1 MRISKI
7 EFENF
12 RNFKGH
18 GEIKCSTDGK
28 VTIIYGKN
36 GDGKTTLHQLFQWVF
51 YGAVHFNKT
60 TSDTLYNLSFESE
73 QAYNSTFQVMGRID
87 FDHMNEKYS
96 ITRTITYRKELDSSS
111 IINEELELNHLDL
124 DDNWKRID
132 RPQETIEKLLP
143 SGLSEYFFFDGEN
156 MIADLRVKGRDSAKN
171 LRKALYSIFDLDIL
185 ESALG
190 HIGNTDLKT
199 TVLGKL
205 YLSKGTIRSGS
216 DINATKTNI
225 ENAQNKIEEYE
236 RIISEDE
243 AEKNAKKELISSISE
258 QIGSTKSKEEYEKE
272 RRGLIKQRDAFLSN
286 IDSEMSQFGDMIIS
300 DFPQLLI
307 SKAVEDAKKRIHLK
321 VEDSKLPQGLDKRL
335 IFYLTHLSTSK
346 CICGRDLT
354 EEHKEHIKSFLD
366 MMPPNN
372 YDSMYINFSAQAKQW
387 GKGYSR
393 EKIESFIKRVIDN
406 QEYANSCDVKIR
418 ELDED
423 EKNSKDIED
432 LIVDRKN
439 AENRVAELEDD
450 LIKANG
456 ELDKYKMFLKKEMKR
471 FDSLTEQTKINQ
483 VAKRKIDIMNAVRD
497 YFKDCLEDESEKYS
511 KLLQDNIQS
520 LLNMMLTSKRTV
532 SVSPQFAVRVV
543 DSYKDES
550 KSEGQFAVV
559 SFAYIGGILKL
570 VSDVENLSGK
580 EYPLVLDG
588 PFSKLDAD
596 QRQNVIDCIP
606 KFAPQVILFS
616 KDSLQDYFD
625 ADTIGRVYTIQSN
638 EEKNIASVKEG
649 FTWTSDQM

>member
-12 RNFKGH
+12 RNFRGH
-18 GEIKCSTDGK
+18 GEIKCATDGK

-51 YGAVHFNKT
+51 YGEVHFNKT

-73 QAYNSTFQVMGRID
+73 QAYNSTFAVMGRID
-87 FDHMNEKYS
+87 FEHMDTKYS
-96 ITRTITYRKELDSSS
+96 LTRTIIYRKELDSSS
-111 IINEELELNHLDL
+111 KVNEELELNHLDS
-124 DDNWKRID
+124 DDNWRRIE

-171 LRKALYSIFDLDIL
+171 LRRALYSMFDLDIL
-185 ESALG
+185 ESALK
-190 HIGNTDLKT
+190 HIGDIDLKT

-205 YLSKGTIRSGS
+205 YLSKGTISSGS
-216 DINATKTNI
+216 DINATKTDI
-225 ENAQNKIEEYE
+225 ENVQNKMEE
-236 RIISEDE
+236 IKSAIKDDE
-243 AEKNAKKELISSISE
+243 EEKASKRELISNISE

-272 RRGLIKQRDAFLSN
+272 RKELVKQRDVFLGN
-286 IDSEMSQFGDMIIS
+286 INSEMSQFGDMVIN

-321 VEDSKLPQGLDKRL
+321 VEDSELPQGLDKRL
-335 IFYLTHLSTSK
+335 IHYLTLLSTSK

-354 EEHKEHIKSFLD
+354 EEHKEHIKKFLD

-372 YDSMYINFSAQAKQW
+372 YDNMYINFSTQAKQW

-393 EKIESFIKRVIDN
+393 EKIENYIKQVIDN
-406 QEYANSCDVKIR
+406 QEHAKNCDVRIR

-439 AENRVAELEDD
+439 AEDRVLELEQQINNASLD
-450 LIKANG
+450 L
-456 ELDKYKMFLKKEMKR
+456 EKYKIFLKKKMKE

-483 VAKRKIDIMNAVRD
+483 VVMHKIDIMKAVKE
-497 YFKDCLEDESEKYS
+497 YFKECLDEESEKYS
-511 KLLQDNIQS
+511 KLLQENIQS
-520 LLNMMLTSKRTV
+520 LLNTMLTSKRTV
-532 SVSPQFAVRVV
+532 SVSSEFAVRVV

-570 VSDVENLSGK
+570 VSDVESLSGK

-616 KDSLQDYFD
+616 KDSLQDYFESD
-625 ADTIGRVYTIQSN
+625 MVGRVYTIQSN
-638 EEKNIASVKEG
+638 EEKNIALVKEG
-649 FTWTSDQM
+649 FTWTSDRM

>member
-18 GEIKCSTDGK
+18 GEIKCATDGK

-87 FDHMNEKYS
+87 FEHMNEKYCL
-96 ITRTITYRKELDSSS
+96 TRTIIYRKELDSSS
-111 IINEELELNHLDL
+111 IISQELELNHLDL

-190 HIGNTDLKT
+190 HIGNIDLKT

-205 YLSKGTIRSGS
+205 YLRKGNISSGS

-236 RIISEDE
+236 RIISDDE
-243 AEKNAKKELISSISE
+243 AEKNAKKELISNISE

-346 CICGRDLT
+346 CLCGRDLT

-372 YDSMYINFSAQAKQW
+372 YDSMYINFSTQAKQW

-393 EKIESFIKRVIDN
+393 EKIESFIKHVIDN
-406 QEYANSCDVKIR
+406 QEYANSCDAKIR

-439 AENRVAELEDD
+439 AENRVAELEND

-456 ELDKYKMFLKKEMKR
+456 ELEKYKMFLKKEMKK
-471 FDSLTEQTKINQ
+471 FDSLTEQTKINL

-497 YFKDCLEDESEKYS
+497 YFKECLDDESEKYS
-511 KLLQDNIQS
+511 KLLQENIQS

-532 SVSPQFAVRVV
+532 SVSPEFAVKVV

-638 EEKNIASVKEG
+638 EEKNIASIKEG
-649 FTWTSDQM
+649 FTWTLDQM

>member
-1 MRISKI
+1 
-7 EFENF
+7 
-12 RNFKGH
+12 
-18 GEIKCSTDGK
+18 
-28 VTIIYGKN
+28 
-36 GDGKTTLHQLFQWVF
+36 
-51 YGAVHFNKT
+51 
-60 TSDTLYNLSFESE
+60 
-73 QAYNSTFQVMGRID
+73 
-87 FDHMNEKYS
+87 
-96 ITRTITYRKELDSSS
+96 
-111 IINEELELNHLDL
+111 
-124 DDNWKRID
+124 
-132 RPQETIEKLLP
+132 
-143 SGLSEYFFFDGEN
+143 

-205 YLSKGTIRSGS
+205 YLSKGTITSGS

-225 ENAQNKIEEYE
+225 ENAQNKIEEYV

>member
-12 RNFKGH
+12 RNFKDH

-60 TSDTLYNLSFESE
+60 TSDTLYNLSYENE

-87 FDHMNEKYS
+87 FEHMNEKYS
-96 ITRTITYRKELDSSS
+96 LTRTITYRKELDASS
-111 IINEELELNHLDL
+111 IINEELELNHLDS

-205 YLSKGTIRSGS
+205 YLSKGTISSGS
-216 DINATKTNI
+216 NINATKTNI

-236 RIISEDE
+236 RIISNDE
-243 AEKNAKKELISSISE
+243 AEKKAKKELISNISE

-346 CICGRDLT
+346 CICGRDLM
-354 EEHKEHIKSFLD
+354 EEHKEYIKSFLN

-393 EKIESFIKRVIDN
+393 EKIESYIKQVIDN
-406 QEYANSCDVKIR
+406 QEQANLCDLRIR

-423 EKNSKDIED
+423 EKNSKDIEY

-439 AENRVAELEDD
+439 AENRVAD
-450 LIKANG
+450 L
-456 ELDKYKMFLKKEMKR
+456 
-471 FDSLTEQTKINQ
+471 
-483 VAKRKIDIMNAVRD
+483 
-497 YFKDCLEDESEKYS
+497 
-511 KLLQDNIQS
+511 DN
-520 LLNMMLTSKRTV
+520 
-532 SVSPQFAVRVV
+532 
-543 DSYKDES
+543 D
-550 KSEGQFAVV
+550 
-559 SFAYIGGILKL
+559 
-570 VSDVENLSGK
+570 
-580 EYPLVLDG
+580 
-588 PFSKLDAD
+588 
-596 QRQNVIDCIP
+596 
-606 KFAPQVILFS
+606 
-616 KDSLQDYFD
+616 
-625 ADTIGRVYTIQSN
+625 
-638 EEKNIASVKEG
+638 
-649 FTWTSDQM
+649 

>member
-7 EFENF
+7 EFESF

-205 YLSKGTIRSGS
+205 YLSKGTITSGS

-393 EKIESFIKRVIDN
+393 EKIESFIKHVIDN

-638 EEKNIASVKEG
+638 EERNIASVKEG

>member
-12 RNFKGH
+12 RNFKGR

-205 YLSKGTIRSGS
+205 YLSKGTITSGS

-372 YDSMYINFSAQAKQW
+372 YDSMYINFAAQAKQW

-456 ELDKYKMFLKKEMKR
+456 KLDKYKMFLKKEMKR

-580 EYPLVLDG
+580 EYPLILDG

>member
-205 YLSKGTIRSGS
+205 YLSKGTITSGS

-225 ENAQNKIEEYE
+225 ENAQNKIEEYV

>member
-73 QAYNSTFQVMGRID
+73 QPYNSTFQVMGRID
-87 FDHMNEKYS
+87 FEHVNEHYS
-96 ITRTITYRKELDSSS
+96 LTRTITYRKELDSSS
-111 IINEELELNHLDL
+111 IVSEELELNHLDS

-143 SGLSEYFFFDGEN
+143 SGLSDYFFFDGEN

-185 ESALG
+185 ESALK
-190 HIGNTDLKT
+190 HIGDTDLKT
-199 TVLGKL
+199 TVLGRL
-205 YLSKGTIRSGS
+205 YLSKSSISSGS

-225 ENAQNKIEEYE
+225 ENAQNKIEEYKTM
-236 RIISEDE
+236 IGKDE
-243 AEKNAKKELISSISE
+243 EEKAAKKELISSISE
-258 QIGSTKSKEEYEKE
+258 QIGSTRSKEEYERE
-272 RRGLIKQRDAFLSN
+272 RKGLVRQRDAFLGN
-286 IDSEMSQFGDMIIS
+286 ISSEMTQFGDMVIS

-335 IFYLTHLSTSK
+335 IHYLINLSTSK

-354 EEHKEHIKSFLD
+354 EEHKEHIKGFLD

-372 YDSMYINFSAQAKQW
+372 YDNMYMNFSTQAKQW

-393 EKIESFIKRVIDN
+393 EKIESFIKQVIDN
-406 QEYANSCDVKIR
+406 QEQAKACDAKIR

-439 AENRVAELEDD
+439 AESRVSEIEAN

-456 ELDKYKMFLKKEMKR
+456 ELEKYKMFLKKEMKK
-471 FDSLTEQTKINQ
+471 FDSLTEQTKINK
-483 VAKRKIDIMNAVRD
+483 VAMRKIDIMKTVRD
-497 YFKDCLEDESEKYS
+497 YFKECLDDESEKYS

-532 SVSPQFAVRVV
+532 SVSPEFAVKVV

-616 KDSLQDYFD
+616 KDSLQDYFAPD
-625 ADTIGRVYTIQSN
+625 VIGRVYTIQSN
-638 EEKNIASVKEG
+638 DEKNIASVKEG
-649 FTWTSDQM
+649 FKWTSDQM

>member
-87 FDHMNEKYS
+87 FEHMNEKYS
-96 ITRTITYRKELDSSS
+96 LTRTITYRKELDSSS
-111 IINEELELNHLDL
+111 IINEELELNHLDS
-124 DDNWKRID
+124 DDNWKRIN

-205 YLSKGTIRSGS
+205 YLSKGTISSGS

-236 RIISEDE
+236 RIISDDE
-243 AEKNAKKELISSISE
+243 AEKNAKKELISNISE

-286 IDSEMSQFGDMIIS
+286 IDSEMSQFGDMIIT

-346 CICGRDLT
+346 CLCGRDLT

-372 YDSMYINFSAQAKQW
+372 YDSMYINFSTQAKQW

-393 EKIESFIKRVIDN
+393 DKIESFIKHVIDN
-406 QEYANSCDVKIR
+406 QNQANLCDERIR
-418 ELDED
+418 DLDED

-439 AENRVAELEDD
+439 TENRVAELEND
-450 LIKANG
+450 LIRANG
-456 ELDKYKMFLKKEMKR
+456 ELDKYKMFLKKEMKK

-497 YFKDCLEDESEKYS
+497 YFKECLDDESEKYS

-532 SVSPQFAVRVV
+532 SVSPEFAVKVV

-606 KFAPQVILFS
+606 EFAPQVILFS

-625 ADTIGRVYTIQSN
+625 VDTIGRVYTIQSN

>member
-205 YLSKGTIRSGS
+205 YLSKGTITSGS

>member
-18 GEIKCSTDGK
+18 DEINCATDGK

-51 YGAVHFNKT
+51 YGEVHFNKT

-73 QAYNSTFQVMGRID
+73 QAYNSTFKVMGRID
-87 FDHMNEKYS
+87 FEHMNTKYS
-96 ITRTITYRKELDSSS
+96 LTRTITYRKELDSSS
-111 IINEELELNHLDL
+111 KINEELELNHLDS
-124 DDNWKRID
+124 DDNWRRIE

-185 ESALG
+185 ESALK
-190 HIGNTDLKT
+190 HIGDTDLKT

-205 YLSKGTIRSGS
+205 YLSKGTISSGS
-216 DINATKTNI
+216 DINATKVDI
-225 ENAQNKIEEYE
+225 ENAQNKIEEIE
-236 RIISEDE
+236 SAIKDDE
-243 AEKNAKKELISSISE
+243 VEKETKRELISNISE

-272 RRGLIKQRDAFLSN
+272 RKELGKQRDAFLNN
-286 IDSEMSQFGDMIIS
+286 INSEMSQFGDMVIN

-335 IFYLTHLSTSK
+335 IQYLTLLSTSK

-354 EEHKEHIKSFLD
+354 GEHKDHIKGFLD

-372 YDSMYINFSAQAKQW
+372 YDNMYINFSTQAKQW
-387 GKGYSR
+387 GKGYSK
-393 EKIESFIKRVIDN
+393 EKIENYIKRVVDN
-406 QEYANSCDVKIR
+406 QEQAKKCDDRIR

-432 LIVDRKN
+432 LIIDRKN
-439 AENRVAELEDD
+439 AEDRVLELEKQLQKIASD
-450 LIKANG
+450 LVI
-456 ELDKYKMFLKKEMKR
+456 YKRFLKNKMKE
-471 FDSLTEQTKINQ
+471 FDNLTEQTKINQ
-483 VAKRKIDIMNAVRD
+483 VAMHKIDIMKAVKE
-497 YFKDCLEDESEKYS
+497 YFKECLDDESEKYS
-511 KLLQDNIQS
+511 KLLQQNIQS

-532 SVSPQFAVRVV
+532 SVSSEFAVRVV

-570 VSDVENLSGK
+570 VSDVDKLRGK

-606 KFAPQVILFS
+606 QFAPQVILFS
-616 KDSLQDYFD
+616 KDSLQDYFESD
-625 ADTIGRVYTIQSN
+625 MIGRVYTIQSN

>member
-1 MRISKI
+1 M
-7 EFENF
+7 
-12 RNFKGH
+12 
-18 GEIKCSTDGK
+18 
-28 VTIIYGKN
+28 
-36 GDGKTTLHQLFQWVF
+36 
-51 YGAVHFNKT
+51 
-60 TSDTLYNLSFESE
+60 
-73 QAYNSTFQVMGRID
+73 
-87 FDHMNEKYS
+87 
-96 ITRTITYRKELDSSS
+96 
-111 IINEELELNHLDL
+111 
-124 DDNWKRID
+124 
-132 RPQETIEKLLP
+132 
-143 SGLSEYFFFDGEN
+143 
-156 MIADLRVKGRDSAKN
+156 
-171 LRKALYSIFDLDIL
+171 
-185 ESALG
+185 
-190 HIGNTDLKT
+190 
-199 TVLGKL
+199 
-205 YLSKGTIRSGS
+205 
-216 DINATKTNI
+216 
-225 ENAQNKIEEYE
+225 
-236 RIISEDE
+236 
-243 AEKNAKKELISSISE
+243 
-258 QIGSTKSKEEYEKE
+258 
-272 RRGLIKQRDAFLSN
+272 IKQRDAFLSN
-286 IDSEMSQFGDMIIS
+286 IDSEMSQFGDMVIS

-372 YDSMYINFSAQAKQW
+372 YDSMYINFSTQAKQW

-393 EKIESFIKRVIDN
+393 DRIESFIKHVIDN
-406 QEYANSCDVKIR
+406 QEQANLCDARIR
-418 ELDED
+418 DLDED

-439 AENRVAELEDD
+439 AENRVAELESD

-456 ELDKYKMFLKKEMKR
+456 ELDKYKMFLKKEMKK

-483 VAKRKIDIMNAVRD
+483 VAMRKIDIIKAVRD
-497 YFKDCLEDESEKYS
+497 YFKECLDDESEKYS
-511 KLLQDNIQS
+511 KLLQENIQS

-532 SVSPQFAVRVV
+532 SVSPEFAVKVV

-570 VSDVENLSGK
+570 VSNVENLSGK

-625 ADTIGRVYTIQSN
+625 TDTVGRVYTIQSN

>member
-12 RNFKGH
+12 RNFKEY
-18 GEIKCSTDGK
+18 GEIKCATDGK
-28 VTIIYGKN
+28 ITIIYGKN

-51 YGAVHFNKT
+51 YGEVHFNKT
-60 TSDTLYNLSFESE
+60 TSDTLYNLNFESE
-73 QAYNSTFQVMGRID
+73 QPYNSTFKVMGRVD
-87 FDHMNEKYS
+87 FEHMSTRYS
-96 ITRTITYRKELDSSS
+96 LTRTITYRKEIDSSS
-111 IINEELELNHLDL
+111 KINEELELNHLDS
-124 DDNWKRID
+124 DDNWRRIE

-185 ESALG
+185 ESALK
-190 HIGNTDLKT
+190 HIGDTELKT

-205 YLSKGTIRSGS
+205 YLSKGAISSSS

-225 ENAQNKIEEYE
+225 ENAQNKIEEME
-236 RIISEDE
+236 SAIKDDE
-243 AEKNAKKELISSISE
+243 VEKEAKNELISSISE

-272 RRGLIKQRDAFLSN
+272 RKELVKQRDAFLSN
-286 IDSEMSQFGDMIIS
+286 INSGMSQFGDMVIN

-307 SKAVEDAKKRIHLK
+307 SKAVEDAKERIHLK
-321 VEDSKLPQGLDKRL
+321 VEDSRLPQGLDKRL
-335 IFYLTHLSTSK
+335 IQYLTLLSTSK
-346 CICGRDLT
+346 CICGRELT
-354 EEHKEHIKSFLD
+354 EEHKEYIKGFLD

-372 YDSMYINFSAQAKQW
+372 YDNMYMNFKAQAKQW

-393 EKIESFIKRVIDN
+393 EKIENYIRHVINN
-406 QEYANSCDVKIR
+406 QEQANKCDVRIR

-432 LIVDRKN
+432 LVVDRKN
-439 AENRVAELEDD
+439 AEDRVLELEQQ
-450 LIKANG
+450 LRKAVS
-456 ELDKYKMFLKKEMKR
+456 ELDLLKRFLKKEMKK
-471 FDSLTEQTKINQ
+471 FDVLTEQTKLNQ
-483 VAKRKIDIMNAVRD
+483 VAMDKINIMKAVKS
-497 YFKDCLEDESEKYS
+497 YFKECLDDESEKYS
-511 KLLQDNIQS
+511 KLLQENIQS

-532 SVSPQFAVRVV
+532 SVSPEFAVRVV

-570 VSDVENLSGK
+570 VSDVDSLSGK

-588 PFSKLDAD
+588 PFSKLDVD

-606 KFAPQVILFS
+606 QFAPQVILFS
-616 KDSLQDYFD
+616 KDSLQDYFESD
-625 ADTIGRVYTIQSN
+625 MMGRVYTIQSN

-649 FTWTSDQM
+649 FTWNSKM

>member
-73 QAYNSTFQVMGRID
+73 QPYNSTFQVMGRID
-87 FDHMNEKYS
+87 FEHVNEHYS
-96 ITRTITYRKELDSSS
+96 LTRTITYRKELDSSS
-111 IINEELELNHLDL
+111 IVSEELELNHLDS

-143 SGLSEYFFFDGEN
+143 SGLSDYFFFDGEN

-185 ESALG
+185 ESALK
-190 HIGNTDLKT
+190 HIGDTDLKT
-199 TVLGKL
+199 TVLGRL
-205 YLSKGTIRSGS
+205 YLSKSSISSGS

-236 RIISEDE
+236 TMIGKDE
-243 AEKNAKKELISSISE
+243 EEKAAKKELISSISE
-258 QIGSTKSKEEYEKE
+258 QIGSTRSKEEYERE
-272 RRGLIKQRDAFLSN
+272 RKGLVRQRDAFLGN
-286 IDSEMSQFGDMIIS
+286 ISSEMTQFGDMVIS

-335 IFYLTHLSTSK
+335 IHYLINLSTSK

-354 EEHKEHIKSFLD
+354 EEHKEHIKGFLD

-372 YDSMYINFSAQAKQW
+372 YDNMYMNFSTQAKQW

-393 EKIESFIKRVIDN
+393 GKIESFIKQVIDN
-406 QEYANSCDVKIR
+406 QEQAKACDTKIR

-439 AENRVAELEDD
+439 AESRVSEIEAN
-450 LIKANG
+450 LIKANS
-456 ELDKYKMFLKKEMKR
+456 ELEKYKMFLKKEMKK
-471 FDSLTEQTKINQ
+471 FDSLTEQTKNNK
-483 VAKRKIDIMNAVRD
+483 VAMRKIDIMKAVRD
-497 YFKDCLEDESEKYS
+497 YFKECLDDESEKYS

-532 SVSPQFAVRVV
+532 SVSPEFAVKVV

-616 KDSLQDYFD
+616 KDSLQDYFAPD
-625 ADTIGRVYTIQSN
+625 VIGRVYTIQSN
-638 EEKNIASVKEG
+638 DEKNIALVKEG
-649 FTWTSDQM
+649 FKWTSDQM

>member
-73 QAYNSTFQVMGRID
+73 QPYNSTFQVMGRID
-87 FDHMNEKYS
+87 FEHVNEHYS
-96 ITRTITYRKELDSSS
+96 LTRTITYRKELDSSS
-111 IINEELELNHLDL
+111 IVSEELELNHLDS

-143 SGLSEYFFFDGEN
+143 SGLSDYFFFDGEN

-185 ESALG
+185 ESALK
-190 HIGNTDLKT
+190 HIGDTDLKT
-199 TVLGKL
+199 TVLGRL
-205 YLSKGTIRSGS
+205 YLSKSSISSGS

-225 ENAQNKIEEYE
+225 ENAQNKIEEYKTM
-236 RIISEDE
+236 IGKDE
-243 AEKNAKKELISSISE
+243 EEKAAKKELISSISE
-258 QIGSTKSKEEYEKE
+258 QIGSTRSKEEYERE
-272 RRGLIKQRDAFLSN
+272 RKGLVRQRDAFLGN
-286 IDSEMSQFGDMIIS
+286 ISSEMTQFGDMVIS

-335 IFYLTHLSTSK
+335 IHYLINLSTSK

-354 EEHKEHIKSFLD
+354 EEHKEHIKGFLD

-372 YDSMYINFSAQAKQW
+372 YDNMYMNFSTQAKQW

-393 EKIESFIKRVIDN
+393 EKIESFIKQVIDN
-406 QEYANSCDVKIR
+406 QEQAKACDAKIR

-439 AENRVAELEDD
+439 AESRVSEIEAN
-450 LIKANG
+450 LIKANS
-456 ELDKYKMFLKKEMKR
+456 ELEKYKMFLKKEMKK
-471 FDSLTEQTKINQ
+471 FDSLTEQTKINK
-483 VAKRKIDIMNAVRD
+483 VAMRKIDIMKAVRD
-497 YFKDCLEDESEKYS
+497 YFKECLDDESEKYS

-532 SVSPQFAVRVV
+532 SVSPEFAVKVV

-616 KDSLQDYFD
+616 KDSLQDYFAPD
-625 ADTIGRVYTIQSN
+625 VIGRVYTIQSN
-638 EEKNIASVKEG
+638 DEKNIASVKEG
-649 FTWTSDQM
+649 FKWTSDQM

>member
-1 MRISKI
+1 M
-7 EFENF
+7 
-12 RNFKGH
+12 
-18 GEIKCSTDGK
+18 
-28 VTIIYGKN
+28 
-36 GDGKTTLHQLFQWVF
+36 
-51 YGAVHFNKT
+51 
-60 TSDTLYNLSFESE
+60 
-73 QAYNSTFQVMGRID
+73 
-87 FDHMNEKYS
+87 
-96 ITRTITYRKELDSSS
+96 DS
-111 IINEELELNHLDL
+111 
-124 DDNWKRID
+124 DDNWKRIN

-205 YLSKGTIRSGS
+205 YLSKGTISSGS

-236 RIISEDE
+236 CIISDDE
-243 AEKNAKKELISSISE
+243 AEKNAKKELISNISE

-286 IDSEMSQFGDMIIS
+286 IDSEMSQFGDMIIN

-307 SKAVEDAKKRIHLK
+307 SKTVEDAKKRIHLK

-354 EEHKEHIKSFLD
+354 EENKEHIKSFLD

-372 YDSMYINFSAQAKQW
+372 YDSMYINFCAQAKQW

-393 EKIESFIKRVIDN
+393 DRIENFIKHVIDN
-406 QEYANSCDVKIR
+406 QEQANLCDAKIR
-418 ELDED
+418 DLDED

-439 AENRVAELEDD
+439 AENRVAELEND

-456 ELDKYKMFLKKEMKR
+456 ELEKYKMFLKKEMKK
-471 FDSLTEQTKINQ
+471 FDILTEQTKINQ
-483 VAKRKIDIMNAVRD
+483 VAMRKMDIMNAVRD
-497 YFKDCLEDESEKYS
+497 YFKECLDDESEKYS
-511 KLLQDNIQS
+511 KLLQENIQS

-532 SVSPQFAVRVV
+532 SVSQEFAVKVV

>member
-1 MRISKI
+1 MKISKI
-7 EFENF
+7 EFKNF

-87 FDHMNEKYS
+87 FEHINEKYS
-96 ITRTITYRKELDSSS
+96 LTRTITYRKELDSSS

-205 YLSKGTIRSGS
+205 YLSKGTISSGS

-236 RIISEDE
+236 RIISDDE

-286 IDSEMSQFGDMIIS
+286 IDSEMSQFGDMIIN

-335 IFYLTHLSTSK
+335 IQYLTLLTTSK

-372 YDSMYINFSAQAKQW
+372 YDSMYINFSTQAKQW

-393 EKIESFIKRVIDN
+393 DKIESFIKHVIDN
-406 QEYANSCDVKIR
+406 QEQANLCDAKIR
-418 ELDED
+418 DLDED

-439 AENRVAELEDD
+439 AENRVTELEND

-456 ELDKYKMFLKKEMKR
+456 ECDKYKMFLKKEKKK

-483 VAKRKIDIMNAVRD
+483 VAMRKINIINAVRD
-497 YFKDCLEDESEKYS
+497 YFKECLDDESEKYS

-532 SVSPQFAVRVV
+532 SVSPEFAVRVV

-570 VSDVENLSGK
+570 VSDVESLSGK

-616 KDSLQDYFD
+616 KDSIQDYFD

>member
-12 RNFKGH
+12 RNFKDH

-87 FDHMNEKYS
+87 FEHMNEKYS
-96 ITRTITYRKELDSSS
+96 LTRTITYRKELDSSS
-111 IINEELELNHLDL
+111 IINEELELNHLDS

-205 YLSKGTIRSGS
+205 YLSKGTISSGS

-236 RIISEDE
+236 RIISDDE
-243 AEKNAKKELISSISE
+243 AEKSAKKELISNISE

-272 RRGLIKQRDAFLSN
+272 RRRLIKQRDAFLSN
-286 IDSEMSQFGDMIIS
+286 IDSEMSQFGDVIIN

-321 VEDSKLPQGLDKRL
+321 VEDSKLPQGLDKKL
-335 IFYLTHLSTSK
+335 IHYLILLSTSK

-372 YDSMYINFSAQAKQW
+372 YDEMYINFSTQAKQW

-393 EKIESFIKRVIDN
+393 EKIESFIKQVIDN
-406 QEYANSCDVKIR
+406 QQHANLCDLRVR

-423 EKNSKDIED
+423 KKNSKDIED

-439 AENRVAELEDD
+439 AENRVVELEND

-456 ELDKYKMFLKKEMKR
+456 ELDKYKMFLKKEMKK

-497 YFKDCLEDESEKYS
+497 YFKECLDDESEKYS

-532 SVSPQFAVRVV
+532 SVSLEFAVKVV
-543 DSYKDES
+543 DSFKDES

-588 PFSKLDAD
+588 PFSKLDTD

-606 KFAPQVILFS
+606 RFAPQVILFS

-625 ADTIGRVYTIQSN
+625 TDTIGRVYTIQSN

-649 FTWTSDQM
+649 FRWTSDQI